1 MLLTL
6 AAGVLLLGMQ
16 GDTTVAVSRGM
27 RLELNQHQGSI
38 TVRTWDRPSVKVA
51 ATGSDRI
58 TPRVVV
64 SRSAIRVTG
73 VGRRHGIEEMDFTLT
88 VPRWLDLDL
97 STHQGDIRVDGSE
110 GRLSLHSV
118 EGDVEVQGGRELI
131 SVQTVE
137 GIVTIRGAR
146 GRVEVNAV
154 EGDLRLTGVSGSIR
168 AQSVDGDVTMEDVD
182 LTELDVNT
190 VDGDISFRGPIRP
203 SGRYRINTHDG
214 DIVVNLTQDLNAVV
228 SVSTFDGNFEAGFP
242 VTITGTSKRQFRF
255 TVGSGAANLDLES
268 FDGNIYL
275 RRAR

>member
-38 TVRTWDRPSVKVA
+38 TVRTWERPSVKVA

-64 SRSAIRVTG
+64 SQSAIRVTG

-110 GRLSLHSV
+110 GRLNLHSV

-131 SVQTVE
+131 AVQTVE
-137 GIVTIRGAR
+137 GLVTIRGAR

-154 EGDLRLTGVSGSIR
+154 EGDLRLTGISGSIR

>member
-64 SRSAIRVTG
+64 SQSAIRVTG

-110 GRLSLHSV
+110 GRLNLHSV

-131 SVQTVE
+131 AVQTVE

-154 EGDLRLTGVSGSIR
+154 EGDLRLTGISGSIR

>member
-6 AAGVLLLGMQ
+6 AAGVLLLGMH
-16 GDTTVAVSRGM
+16 GDTTVAVTRGM

-38 TVRTWDRPSVKVA
+38 TVRTWDRSSVQVS

-64 SRSAIRVTG
+64 TRSVVRVTG
-73 VGRRHGIEEMDFTLT
+73 AGHRHGPEETDFVLT

-97 STHQGDIRVDGSE
+97 STNQGDIRVDGSE
-110 GRLSLHSV
+110 GRLNLHSV
-118 EGDVEVQGGRELI
+118 EGDVEVQGGRELV

-137 GIVTIRGAR
+137 GLVTVRGAR
-146 GRVEVNAV
+146 GRIEVNAV

-214 DIVVNLTQDLNAVV
+214 DIVVNLTQDLDAVV

-242 VTITGTSKRQFRF
+242 ITITGTNKRQFRF

>member
-27 RLELNQHQGSI
+27 RLELNQHRGSI
-38 TVRTWDRPSVKVA
+38 TVRTWDRSSVQVS

-58 TPRVVV
+58 TPRVVT
-64 SRSAIRVTG
+64 SRSVVRVTG
-73 VGRRHGIEEMDFTLT
+73 EGRHRVSEEMDLTLT

-110 GRLSLHSV
+110 GRLNLHSV
-118 EGDVEVQGGRELI
+118 EGDVEVQGGRELVA
-131 SVQTVE
+131 VQTVE
-137 GIVTIRGAR
+137 GLVTIRGAR
-146 GRVEVNAV
+146 GRIEVNAV

-190 VDGDISFRGPIRP
+190 VDGDISFRGPIRS

-214 DIVVNLTQDLNAVV
+214 DIVVDLTQDLNAVV

-242 VTITGTSKRQFRF
+242 VTITGTNKRQFRF